1 MARQSKSTLSVEGI
15 DIQQALDNV
24 RNQLDQDDVIS
35 PAMRASIDMLIL
47 VVSLLANRFNL
58 NSRNSSKPPA
68 SDPNRV
74 KSPRRKSGKKP
85 GGQPGHRG
93 STLQPYDDPD
103 FVEPLVIDRRTLPKG
118 QYRDAGFEA
127 RQVVD
132 IDICRIV
139 TEYRAQVLI
148 SDSGQ
153 RYVAA
158 FPESITR
165 PIQYGH
171 QIKAHS
177 VYLSQFQ
184 LLPYQR
190 IQDYFQDQLGIPLS
204 TGSIVNFNLEAAAR
218 VVDSGA
224 AGIIRQRLQQGPVL
238 HADETG
244 ININAT
250 RHWLHCASTPLWTQ
264 YSSHRKRGTE
274 AMVDAGVI
282 PAFYGVLCHDH
293 WKPYYTYDQCKHALC
308 NAHHLR
314 ELERAWEQDNQQ
326 WASKMQKLLTN
337 INQAVDAAGG
347 ALSPEQG
354 RRFRKQYRRILVQ
367 GDIESPP
374 PDEQQR
380 TPGKRGRLKRTKS
393 RGLLERLRQFEDD
406 VLRFMVVSEVPFTNN
421 LGENDIRMTK
431 VQQKISGCFRSMEGA
446 ETFCLVRGYLSTCR
460 KHQLSASE
468 ALKALYDGKLPSLF
482 SESAE

>member
-1 MARQSKSTLSVEGI
+1 MANKPKAALSVEGI

-24 RNQLDQDDVIS
+24 REQLDRDESIS

-103 FVEPLVIDRRTLPKG
+103 FIELLSIDRRSLPKG
-118 QYRDAGFEA
+118 EYQDAGFET

-132 IDICRIV
+132 IDISRIV

-148 SDSGQ
+148 DNNGQ
-153 RYVAA
+153 RFVAS
-158 FPESITR
+158 FPEAVTR
-165 PIQYGH
+165 PIQYGS

-190 IQDYFQDQLGIPLS
+190 IQDYFHDQLGIPLS
-204 TGSIVNFNLEAAAR
+204 TGSIVNFNLDAAAR
-218 VVDSGA
+218 IIDSGA
-224 AGIIRQRLQQGPVL
+224 ADIIRQRLQNAPVL

-264 YSSHRKRGTE
+264 YSAHRKRGTQ

-282 PAFYGVLCHDH
+282 PSFRGVLCHDH
-293 WKPYYTYDQCKHALC
+293 WKPYYTYDQCDHALC

-314 ELERAWEQDNQQ
+314 ELERAHGQDGQA
-326 WASKMQKLLTN
+326 WAEKMQVLLIA

-347 ALSPEQG
+347 ALSPGQSS
-354 RRFRKQYRRILVQ
+354 RFRKQYRRILAQ

-374 PDEQQR
+374 PDELQR
-380 TPGKRGRLKRTKS
+380 EPGKRGRLKRTKS
-393 RGLLERLRQFEDD
+393 RALLERLRQYEGD
-406 VLRFMVVSEVPFTNN
+406 VLRFMMVPDVPFTNN

-460 KHQLSASE
+460 KHQVSASA
-468 ALKALYDGKLPSLF
+468 ALTALYDGKLPSLF
-482 SESAE
+482 SDGAE

>member
-1 MARQSKSTLSVEGI
+1 MATKSRAVQSVEGI
-15 DIQQALDNV
+15 DIQQAMDNI
-24 RNQLDQDDVIS
+24 RGQLDQDKSIS

-103 FVEPLVIDRRTLPKG
+103 FIELLSIDRRSLPKG
-118 QYRDAGFEA
+118 DYQDAGFET

-132 IDICRIV
+132 IDISRIV

-148 SDSGQ
+148 DDQGQ
-153 RYVAA
+153 RFVAS
-158 FPESITR
+158 FPEFVTR
-165 PIQYGH
+165 PIQYGS

-204 TGSIVNFNLEAAAR
+204 TGSIVNFNLDAAAR
-218 VVDSGA
+218 IHDSGA
-224 AGIIRQRLQQGPVL
+224 ADIIRRRLQQSLVL

-250 RHWLHCASTPLWTQ
+250 RHWLHCASTPRWTQ
-264 YSSHRKRGTE
+264 YSAHRKRGTQ

-282 PAFYGVLCHDH
+282 PAFQGVLCHDH
-293 WKPYYTYDQCKHALC
+293 WKPYYTYDQCDHALC

-314 ELERAWEQDNQQ
+314 ELERAHEQDGQA
-326 WASKMQKLLTN
+326 WAEKMQTLLIA

-347 ALSPEQG
+347 VLSPEQSS
-354 RRFRKQYRRILVQ
+354 RFRKQYRRILAQ

-374 PDEQQR
+374 PDER
-380 TPGKRGRLKRTKS
+380 KREPGKRGRLKRTKS
-393 RGLLERLRQFEDD
+393 RSLLERLRQYEDD
-406 VLRFMVVSEVPFTNN
+406 VLRFMAVPEVPFTNN

-460 KHQLSASE
+460 KHQLSASD
-468 ALKALYDGKLPSLF
+468 ALKALYDRKLPSLF
-482 SESAE
+482 SEGAE

>member
-1 MARQSKSTLSVEGI
+1 MVNKSTASRSVEGL
-15 DIQQALDNV
+15 DIQQAIDNI
-24 RNQLDQDDVIS
+24 RDLLEQDEVAS
-35 PAMRASIDMLIL
+35 PALRASIEMLIL
-47 VVSLLANRFNL
+47 VVSLLLNRSNL

-68 SDPNRV
+68 TDPNRMKPSRK
-74 KSPRRKSGKKP
+74 KSDKKP

-103 FVEPLVIDRRTLPKG
+103 FIEVLSIDRRRLPKG
-118 QYRDAGFEA
+118 QYNEKGFEV

-132 IDICRIV
+132 IDIARIV

-148 SDSGQ
+148 DGNGK
-153 RYVAA
+153 RYVAN
-158 FPESITR
+158 FPESVTR
-165 PIQYGH
+165 PIQYGS

-204 TGSIVNFNLEAAAR
+204 TGSIVNFNLDAASR

-224 AGIIRQRLQQGPVL
+224 SNIIRQQLQQASVL
-238 HADETG
+238 HVDETG
-244 ININAT
+244 ININAS

-264 YSSHRKRGTE
+264 YSADRKRGTE
-274 AMVDAGVI
+274 AMVNGEVI
-282 PAFYGVLCHDH
+282 PVFQGVLCHDH

-314 ELERAWEQDNQQ
+314 ELERAFDQDGKR
-326 WASKMQKLLTN
+326 WAGEMKTLLID
-337 INQAVDAAGG
+337 INLSVNAKGG
-347 ALSPEQG
+347 LLPPEQSKH
-354 RRFRKQYRRILVQ
+354 FRQQYRGVLAQ

-380 TPGKRGRLKRTKS
+380 NGKRGRLKRTKS
-393 RGLLERLRQFEDD
+393 RSLLERLRLFEDD
-406 VLRFMVVSEVPFTNN
+406 ALRFMVEAEVPFTNN

-446 ETFCLVRGYLSTCR
+446 ETFCLIRGYLSTCR
-460 KHQLSASE
+460 KQKVSASE
-468 ALKALYDGKLPSLF
+468 ALRALYDGKLPSIF
-482 SESAE
+482 GMDAE